1 MPGQKEVRQT
11 KRMRKQPRKLIGS
24 TWVLLFLL
32 GGAAKEV
39 RSDEYVPDLG
49 VSLEV
54 SGCAALH
61 PGQAGFVGKL
71 LTAWILLGT

>member
-1 MPGQKEVRQT
+1 M
-11 KRMRKQPRKLIGS
+11 
-24 TWVLLFLL
+24 
-32 GGAAKEV
+32 

-71 LTAWILLGT
+71 LTAWIPSSWYLKFGQVLLSGTRSYSWVPRV